1 MAAADEKRRQHL
13 NPHPVLARV
22 VYLLRDAE
30 NLAYQWHVDGS
41 SISNKATVSRGPE
54 QERTH

>member
-1 MAAADEKRRQHL
+1 MAAADEKRQHL

-30 NLAYQWHVDGS
+30 NLAYQCRVDGS
-41 SISNKATVSRGPE
+41 SIFNEATVSRGPE
-54 QERTH
+54 QERTY